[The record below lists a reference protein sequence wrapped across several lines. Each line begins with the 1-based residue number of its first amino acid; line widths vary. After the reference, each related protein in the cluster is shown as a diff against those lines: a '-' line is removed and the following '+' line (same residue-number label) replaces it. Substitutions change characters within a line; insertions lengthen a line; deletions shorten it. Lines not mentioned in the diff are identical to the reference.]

1 MYNAVCAPLLHS
13 EKGRVLTGVHAALG
27 IAVLA
32 SNAVAAAWGG
42 IAWWRGR
49 PSLAFWPLLRIAQ
62 AVVAVQVV
70 FGLLLVARGA
80 SAPDGLH
87 IVYGISPLV
96 VTLVSE
102 GMRAGIAQRELEDVD
117 DLEALT
123 HDEQLRIGRRVAFGE
138 MGVMT
143 VGALLIVT
151 LALRAYQ
158 TGG

>member
-1 MYNAVCAPLLHS
+1 MAV
-13 EKGRVLTGVHAALG
+13 G

-32 SNAVAAAWGG
+32 ANAAAAGWGAIG
-42 IAWWRGR
+42 WLRKDAGMSIV
-49 PSLAFWPLLRIAQ
+49 FWPLLRVAQ
-62 AVVAVQVV
+62 ATVVVEALVG
-70 FGLLLVARGA
+70 FLLLARGA

-87 IVYGISPLV
+87 IAYGVAPLV
-96 VTLVSE
+96 VALVSE
-102 GMRAGIAQRELEDVD
+102 GMRVAVAQRELEGVD
-117 DLEALT
+117 DLERLERREQVALAK
-123 HDEQLRIGRRVAFGE
+123 RVALGE